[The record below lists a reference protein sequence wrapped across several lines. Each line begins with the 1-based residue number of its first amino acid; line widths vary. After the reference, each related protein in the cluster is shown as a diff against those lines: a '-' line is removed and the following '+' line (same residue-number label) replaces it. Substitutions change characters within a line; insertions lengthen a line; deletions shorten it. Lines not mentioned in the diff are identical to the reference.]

1 MKALRYHAQKDFR
14 IEDVVEPVTG
24 EGEVKL
30 RVAVCGIC
38 GSDIHEYQSGLVAV
52 PTKRPH
58 PQTGL
63 AAPITGGH
71 EFSGTVIEIGA
82 GVTLFAA
89 GDRVAVRPTLPCYKC
104 RYCQAGRHSQCTQ
117 LATIG
122 LSAHGGFSEFA
133 VVRQDCLVR
142 LPDSVSYEQ
151 GAYAEPLACGV
162 HAVKR
167 SGLKIGDTV
176 AVVGG
181 GVIGLLAMQ
190 AAIAAGATS
199 AYLFDPIEQRRSIA
213 SRVGATATF
222 DPKDAEAVKQFN
234 ALTSGFRADVVLEC
248 AGTPAALAL
257 ADALAGRGGVIVSM
271 SVHMENVSLPM
282 QGFFLREKSLVF
294 SAGYD
299 NDDYLTALGL
309 IAAQRVHTS
318 AELTTA
324 RISLA
329 NAVDEGFK
337 RLTDER
343 RFSECKILISP

>member
-1 MKALRYHAQKDFR
+1 MKALRYHGQRDFR
-14 IEDVVEPVTG
+14 LEDVSEPQPTAN
-24 EGEVKL
+24 EVKI

-38 GSDIHEYQSGLVAV
+38 GSDIHEYVSGLIGV

-71 EFSGTVIEIGA
+71 EFSGTVTEVGA
-82 GVTLFAA
+82 GVTQFAV
-89 GDRVAVRPTLPCYKC
+89 GDRVAVRPTLPCYRC
-104 RYCQAGRHSQCTQ
+104 RYCQEGRQSQCTL
-117 LATIG
+117 LATVG

-133 VVRQDCLVR
+133 VVRQDCLVS
-142 LPDSVSYEQ
+142 LPDGVSFEQ

-167 SGLKIGDTV
+167 SGLRSGAVV

-199 AYLFDPIEQRRSIA
+199 VYLFDPIARRREIA
-213 SRVGATATF
+213 SQVGASATF
-222 DPKDAEAVKQFN
+222 DPNNTDALKAF
-234 ALTSGFRADVVLEC
+234 ASLTAGYRADVVLEC
-248 AGTPAALAL
+248 AGNPQALLL

-271 SVHMENVSLPM
+271 SVHTKDVSLPM
-282 QGFFLREKSLVF
+282 LGFFLREKSLVF

-299 NDDYLTALGL
+299 NADYLTAMQL
-309 IAAQRVHTS
+309 ISAGRVQTS
-318 AELTTA
+318 TPMTTS
-324 RISLA
+324 RIGMDDIIA
-329 NAVDEGFK
+329 GGFE
-337 RLTDER
+337 RLIGVER
-343 RFSECKILISP
+343 QAECKILVTP